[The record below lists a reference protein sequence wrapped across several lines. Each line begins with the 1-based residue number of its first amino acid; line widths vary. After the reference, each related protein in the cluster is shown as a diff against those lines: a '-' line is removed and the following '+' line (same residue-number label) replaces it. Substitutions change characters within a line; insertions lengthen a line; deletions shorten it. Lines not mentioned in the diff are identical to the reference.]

1 MTHHAWVVLTGM
13 LFLSAGGVMTV
24 VFRLLGPTYH
34 TRISGSW
41 FLRGV
46 IFMIAVF
53 LMVRGATTIFPGR
66 LVKVEHMS
74 PLLPLGALV
83 SVAFALIVLDFVQRD
98 RSPPPWS
105 VTAIRL
111 LFLLLPERLALRTA
125 MKLPPAGLLDPP
137 ASPQPRDGVRVA
149 VVSGAMVL
157 VAAAI
162 LTIAYNGLTS

>member
-1 MTHHAWVVLTGM
+1 
-13 LFLSAGGVMTV
+13 
-24 VFRLLGPTYH
+24 
-34 TRISGSW
+34 
-41 FLRGV
+41 
-46 IFMIAVF
+46 
-53 LMVRGATTIFPGR
+53 
-66 LVKVEHMS
+66 MS

-125 MKLPPAGLLDPP
+125 MKLPPAGLLDTPT
-137 ASPQPRDGVRVA
+137 SPQPRDGVRVA
-149 VVSGAMVL
+149 VISGAMVL

-162 LTIAYNGLTS
+162 LTVAYNGLTS